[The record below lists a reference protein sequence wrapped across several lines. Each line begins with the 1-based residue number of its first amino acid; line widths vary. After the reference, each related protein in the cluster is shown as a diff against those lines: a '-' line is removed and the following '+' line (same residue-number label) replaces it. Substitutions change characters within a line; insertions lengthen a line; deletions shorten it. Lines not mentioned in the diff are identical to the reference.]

1 MENKAIEMLKA
12 ILNTKYTDR
21 ANIYTIGSEEI
32 GGITYDD
39 IEIKIKDDIKC
50 LLDYNNNR
58 LVNGVAISSK
68 IDATLFLNNDIYI
81 PLNSTIIV
89 NRLGKEYK
97 FKSIALARVYE
108 THQEIDLELIE
119 NA

>member
-1 MENKAIEMLKA
+1 MGNKAIEMLKA

-21 ANIYTIGSEEI
+21 AAIYRVFSKEI
-32 GGITYDD
+32 GGITYDG
-39 IEIKIKDDIKC
+39 IETKIKDNIKC

-58 LVNGVAISSK
+58 LVNGVAISSE
-68 IDATLFLNNDIYI
+68 IDATLFLNNDIDI

-89 NRLGKEYK
+89 TRLGKEYK

-108 THQEIDLELIE
+108 THQEIDLKAIVK
-119 NA
+119 A